1 MAVTEKDR
9 EEIEASR
16 APLMEHL
23 VELRTRIIRS
33 FMVLLAIVVI
43 CFFFAN
49 FIFDLLLY
57 PYKAALPSDQLAR
70 VVFTGPAE
78 YLFTQLQIAL
88 FGGLFACCPFLL
100 YQLYA
105 FVAPGLYRH
114 ERSAFRPYLIA
125 TPAFFL
131 IGGLMVYF
139 VAAPTA
145 LRFFASMQQL
155 GGTSLSGVTIEML
168 PTTERYLNFL
178 MTFMLAFG
186 LMFQLPV
193 ILALLAQVGVVSAE
207 TLRSKRRFAIVGVF
221 AASAILAPPD
231 VGSQVILA
239 LPTLVLYEIS
249 IFVVK
254 LIEKRRAGDDA
265 ARDSSSTGS

>member
-1 MAVTEKDR
+1 MTVTNQDHDD
-9 EEIEASR
+9 IEASR
-16 APLMEHL
+16 APLLEHL
-23 VELRTRIIRS
+23 LELRTRIVRA
-33 FMVLLAIVVI
+33 FMVLLAIIVL
-43 CFFFAN
+43 CFFAAN
-49 FIFDLLLY
+49 TIFDLLLY
-57 PYKAALPSDQLAR
+57 PYKAALPSDQIAR

-88 FGGLFACCPFLL
+88 FGGLFIACPFLL

-114 ERSAFRPYLIA
+114 ERNAFRPYLIA
-125 TPAFFL
+125 TPFFFL
-131 IGGLMVYF
+131 LGGLMVYF

-155 GGTSLSGVTIEML
+155 GGTQLSGVTIEML

-178 MTFMLAFG
+178 MAFMLAFG

-193 ILALLAQVGVVSAE
+193 VLSLLAQIGVVTSKG
-207 TLRSKRRFAIVGVF
+207 LREKRRFAIVGVF

-239 LPTLVLYEIS
+239 LPTLLLYEAS
-249 IFVVK
+249 IYVVK
-254 LIEKRRAGDDA
+254 IIERRRDIEDK
-265 ARDSSSTGS
+265 ARQSSS